1 MAFHP
6 WSTLVAFLFQN
17 KCCFPVGELLQLWV
31 VVDMS
36 FIFKKELLKRWTSSI
51 LEWIIITI
59 IIVVINKIFTVSVMK
74 YSLNAFAI
82 INK

>member
-1 MAFHP
+1 
-6 WSTLVAFLFQN
+6 
-17 KCCFPVGELLQLWV
+17 LWV

>member
-36 FIFKKELLKRWTSSI
+36 FIFKKELLKR
-51 LEWIIITI
+51 
-59 IIVVINKIFTVSVMK
+59 
-74 YSLNAFAI
+74 
-82 INK
+82 